1 MIRKYTKNEPKMPEI
16 DETIIDT
23 LFRKKSL
30 SRAAL
35 QKELGAETSNATFK
49 RSLQRLVS
57 SGRIEPVGKGRATQY
72 TLSPMGE
79 LLSTMDVKRYFSVP
93 GDMRSIHTGF
103 NFRLL
108 DELLPKAEIFTPE
121 DLEHLLALQAQFE
134 LNLSLQTPSGKKKE
148 MRRLGIDLSWKSSQ
162 IEGNTYTLL
171 ETEQLLLNQREATGK
186 TREEATMLLNHKK
199 ALDFILEEPAFLSS
213 LSVAHIEH
221 IHSLLTEDMGV
232 ERNIRRSR
240 VGITGTNYRPLDNE
254 FQIREALES
263 TCRLVNASSCVFTK
277 ALLTLVLLSYIQ
289 AFMDGNKRTAR
300 ICANGIL
307 IAHGYCPLSFRSVD
321 PIDYKM
327 AMLLFYERNNISA
340 FKRIFMEQVEF
351 AVASYF

>member
-1 MIRKYTKNEPKMPEI
+1 MTKT
-16 DETIIDT
+16 DENIIEV
-23 LFRKKSL
+23 LFRKSNL
-30 SRAAL
+30 SRAEL
-35 QKELGAETSNATFK
+35 LKELHAELSEATLK
-49 RSLQRLVS
+49 RSLQRLSTAGQIEAV
-57 SGRIEPVGKGRATQY
+57 GRGRATQY
-72 TLSPMGE
+72 RLSPMGE
-79 LLSTMDVKRYFSVP
+79 LLSTMDVERYFSVP
-93 GDMRSIHTGF
+93 GDKRTIHTGF

-108 DELLPKAEIFTPE
+108 NELLPKAEIFTSVE
-121 DLEHLLALQAQFE
+121 KEKLLRLQEKFE
-134 LNLSLQTPSGKKKE
+134 QNLRQQTPSGKKKE

-171 ETEQLLLNQREATGK
+171 ETEQLLLNQREATGR

-199 ALDFILEEPAFLSS
+199 ALDFILDDPDFFNA
-213 LSVAHIEH
+213 LSVSHIEH
-221 IHSLLTEDMGV
+221 IHSLLTEGMGV
-232 ERNIRRSR
+232 ERNIRHSR

-263 TCRLVNASSCVFTK
+263 TCRLVNESSCVFTK

-307 IAHGYCPLSFRSVD
+307 IAHGYCPLSFRSVE

-351 AVASYF
+351 AVDSYF